1 MEKTLAQALMSDRT
15 PKFLAT
21 LDAGGVPNIVPVI
34 SMRAADDETLIFAEF
49 MIWKT
54 KKNLLENPNV
64 RVAVLSPELSW
75 WAIKGTFKGFE
86 TSGEH
91 FEILS
96 QQDMFRYNPYTGI
109 RSAGVIQVEDVS
121 EKHRL
126 LNPAS
131 VVELAAAMLRS
142 RTALN
147 SKGIMPPPVVEKFR
161 RFKSAKALAVR
172 GADGFPAAV
181 ITSAMLPIGNSHL
194 IVGTSYFPEE
204 ISLKRP
210 INAAA
215 CVITYDPVAYQV
227 KGHLRRTPRIGNLQL
242 ATMRVEEVYSASP
255 PLPGKRIAQNSEQ

>member
-1 MEKTLAQALMSDRT
+1 MEKALLRALSSDRT

-21 LDAGGVPNIVPVI
+21 LDAGGMPNIVPVTSI
-34 SMRAADDETLIFAEF
+34 RAADRETLIFAEF

-54 KKNLLENPNV
+54 KKNLLENHHV
-64 RVAVLSPELSW
+64 GVAVLSAELTW
-75 WAIKGTFKGFE
+75 WVIKGIFKGFE

-91 FEILS
+91 FETLS
-96 QQDMFRYNPYTGI
+96 QQDMFRYNAYSGI

-131 VVELAAAMLRS
+131 VAELAAAMLRS
-142 RTALN
+142 RTAPGGR
-147 SKGIMPPPVVEKFR
+147 GIMPPPVIEKFR

-172 GADGFPAAV
+172 GDDGFPAAV
-181 ITSAMLPIGNSHL
+181 IASAMLPVGNSHL
-194 IVGTSYFPEE
+194 IVGASNFPDE
-204 ISLKRP
+204 INLKHP

-227 KGHLRRTPRIGNLQL
+227 KGLLRRAPRIGSLKL
-242 ATMRVEEVYSASP
+242 ASLRVEEVYSASP
-255 PLPGKRIAQNSEQ
+255 PLPGKRIA